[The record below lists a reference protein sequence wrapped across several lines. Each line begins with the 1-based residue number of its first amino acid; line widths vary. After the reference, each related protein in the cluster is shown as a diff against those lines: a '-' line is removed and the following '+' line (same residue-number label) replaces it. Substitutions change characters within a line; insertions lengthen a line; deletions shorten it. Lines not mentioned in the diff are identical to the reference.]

1 MVGWDGST
9 RTVWCDHEFAGRLTN
24 RILDIARKAEGEGM
38 DGLADAL
45 HHVRRTFDE
54 AFLATDEKVTFEFD
68 EGEYEFVAD
77 LVRMTAFAG
86 IHEYEAR
93 RRKELGL

>member
-9 RTVWCDHEFAGRLTN
+9 RTLWCDHEFAGRLTN
-24 RILDIARKAEGEGM
+24 RILDVAREAE
-38 DGLADAL
+38 DNGLDSLLEAL
-45 HHVRRTFDE
+45 HHVRERFDA